1 MRFRPRSQQL
11 IVERLGATRSFA
23 CRVSS
28 AASRHRAC
36 RSARA
41 TRWRPHRDLS
51 ADGGACAA
59 AWSPASAAARRR
71 PARGRR
77 SPRRPAIPRDAG
89 PSPAGLAALPRS
101 TTAEAAAAP
110 AQLGRVWAS
119 GNRGATSASSH
130 HLVPNGEQAVVVRLG
145 AQQVEERR
153 WRRRY
158 ACVAWWEYGVHE
170 DRGDDPTLH
179 HQFRDIGAG
188 VAVRHQHKVL
198 PRRQRRKEGG
208 EGARSARVR
217 SQRTSWCAIHGRR
230 GPGPPAA
237 RRRDREAGWQ
247 AEPTTEPSLEDYEQ
261 GGALWAR
268 LCGRQPTLTGGHAD
282 VGVIVCSAPLMGFC
296 ATLVG
301 CRSSRAALT
310 TGPSRY

>member
-1 MRFRPRSQQL
+1 VKLTPSWPISASNSVATSSGSVSRWRCVPGSVVTGHRRRTASSRSVALVSPKARYAPRRRSQPCGTGSAPSKYDSGSCCCSRSTRARSGRW
-11 IVERLGATRSFA
+11 ETGAPR
-23 CRVSS
+23 
-28 AASRHRAC
+28 
-36 RSARA
+36 
-41 TRWRPHRDLS
+41 
-51 ADGGACAA
+51 
-59 AWSPASAAARRR
+59 RRR
-71 PARGRR
+71 P
-77 SPRRPAIPRDAG
+77 
-89 PSPAGLAALPRS
+89 
-101 TTAEAAAAP
+101 T
-110 AQLGRVWAS
+110 S
-119 GNRGATSASSH
+119 G
-130 HLVPNGEQAVVVRLG
+130 PNGEQAVVVRLG

-158 ACVAWWEYGVHE
+158 ASVAWREYGVHE

-198 PRRQRRKEGG
+198 LRRQRRKEGG

-247 AEPTTEPSLEDYEQ
+247 AEPTTEPSLENYEQ

-268 LCGRQPTLTGGHAD
+268 LWAAAD
-282 VGVIVCSAPLMGFC
+282 IDWWSC
-296 ATLVG
+296 
-301 CRSSRAALT
+301 
-310 TGPSRY
+310 